1 MNLYENTFMFY
12 DSVATEFDNDD
23 LTFYESFLQSKK
35 SKILEIGC
43 GTGRVS
49 IWLASRG
56 YSVTGLDLSKYM
68 LSMFIKKL
76 DQNKNLRSNINI
88 VQADMSNFCLN
99 EKFDLIIAPS
109 KSFHAIT
116 DIDKAQS
123 TLNCI
128 KKHMSKDSLLILD
141 LFNPQLLS
149 KQNNIVG
156 QEVTLFTSDNLNAT
170 YKCVEVDS
178 QNGIIYSE
186 TTIKESYMGVC
197 KTYIDHQKLRYY
209 TLQQITE
216 LFFNTGLEIVNV
228 YNGYN
233 QFHEKKGLIISSCI
247 SKGVQ

>member
-23 LTFYESFLQSKK
+23 LTFYESFLQSKN

-68 LSMFIKKL
+68 LSMFRKKL
-76 DQNKNLRSNINI
+76 DHNKNLRSNINI
-88 VQADMSNFCLN
+88 VQADMSDFCLN
-99 EKFDLIIAPS
+99 ETFDLIIAPS
-109 KSFHAIT
+109 KSFQAIT
-116 DIDKAQS
+116 DIEKAQS

-128 KKHMSKDSLLILD
+128 KKHMTKDSLLILD

-149 KQNNIVG
+149 EQNNIVG
-156 QEVTLFTSDNLNAT
+156 QEVTLFTGDNLNAT
-170 YKCVEVDS
+170 YKCIEVDS
-178 QNGIIYSE
+178 LNRIIYSK
-186 TTIKESYMGVC
+186 TTIKETFMGVC
-197 KTYIDHQKLRYY
+197 KTYIDYQKLRYY

-216 LFFNTGLEIVNV
+216 LFLITGLEIVDV

-233 QFHEKKGLIISSCI
+233 QFHKKNGLIISSRI
-247 SKGVQ
+247 SKGVK